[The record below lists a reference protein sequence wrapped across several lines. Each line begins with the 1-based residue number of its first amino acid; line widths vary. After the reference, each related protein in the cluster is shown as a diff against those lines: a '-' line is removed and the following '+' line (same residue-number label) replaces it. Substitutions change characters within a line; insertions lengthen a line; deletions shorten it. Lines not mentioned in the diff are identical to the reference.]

1 MEALIDSIRVAL
13 RDGATDDER
22 RRAAENCRALADTLE
37 PTPAPPVDEPPPS
50 VALTVAPTVAPIAT
64 APAAASAPLAMNPFA
79 GMSADQILDL
89 AIAKLRAAAG
99 PVDADTVGKGFRL
112 TLVPVPRIS

>member
-13 RDGATDDER
+13 QDGATDDER
-22 RRAAENCRALADTLE
+22 RRAAESCRTLAETLE
-37 PTPAPPVDEPPPS
+37 PQVPASAATPPI
-50 VALTVAPTVAPIAT
+50 ALTVAPPVVPTPVEL
-64 APAAASAPLAMNPFA
+64 APLSVPFATNSFA

-99 PVDADTVGKGFRL
+99 PLDADTVGKGFRL
-112 TLVPVPRIS
+112 TLVPVPRIT